1 MPIEIRTLAPTFT
14 AAGYR
19 FHSAANKAPI
29 ESWPWLRLPS
39 NTNNLCEN
47 CSRLNFRWLFTHAL
61 SACAVNV
68 DAQTATL
75 SDGICL
81 GLHKDIK
88 NRSHCDICKLIIHA
102 LEYGADIEM
111 VNQYEDWSQ
120 QEVWIN
126 NHFFDARG
134 SVVMVPVADGVE
146 RVTRLGIRL
155 KSNVEDN
162 LIFKH
167 GGRQVMMQRILE
179 HKGSLAPAAGRALC
193 NSSSE
198 LVQMI
203 KNWTHPCAQNRD
215 ATVDARRDAAATV
228 RLIDTKDRCIVRPVS
243 HRRYVVLR

>member
-1 MPIEIRTLAPTFT
+1 MPIEIRTLAPFT

-19 FHSAANKAPI
+19 FRSAADTVPI
-29 ESWPWLRLPS
+29 ESWPWLRLSS
-39 NTNNLCEN
+39 NTTNLCEN
-47 CSRLNFRWLFTHAL
+47 CSRLNFRWLFAHAL
-61 SACAVNV
+61 SGFAVNI
-68 DAQTATL
+68 DAQTTL

-81 GLHKDIK
+81 GLHKDI
-88 NRSHCDICKLIIHA
+88 NDRSHCDICKLIIHA

-134 SVVMVPVADGVE
+134 SVVMVPVADDVE
-146 RVTRLGIRL
+146 RVARLGIRL

-179 HKGSLAPAAGRALC
+179 HKVSSAPAAGRALC
-193 NSSSE
+193 NSPSD
-198 LVQMI
+198 LVEMI
-203 KNWTHPCAQNRD
+203 KEWIHPCTQNRE
-215 ATVDARRDAAATV
+215 AIVKARRDSAATV
-228 RLIDTKDRCIVRPVS
+228 RLIDTKDRCVVGPLS
-243 HRRYVVLR
+243 YKRYVVLR